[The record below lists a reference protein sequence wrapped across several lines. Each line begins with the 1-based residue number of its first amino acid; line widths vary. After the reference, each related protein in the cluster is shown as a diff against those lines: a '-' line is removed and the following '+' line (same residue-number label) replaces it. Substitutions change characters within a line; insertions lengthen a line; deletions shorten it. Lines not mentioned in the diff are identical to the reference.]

1 MSADELANNL
11 RFIAP
16 DNPAILLSGALYW
29 MTCYAKTRSQRFAA
43 YVDHYLRA
51 LAELPPQAGLG
62 GELRAISDALRDD
75 WLQMSRSAI

>member
-62 GELRAISDALRDD
+62 GELGY
-75 WLQMSRSAI
+75 